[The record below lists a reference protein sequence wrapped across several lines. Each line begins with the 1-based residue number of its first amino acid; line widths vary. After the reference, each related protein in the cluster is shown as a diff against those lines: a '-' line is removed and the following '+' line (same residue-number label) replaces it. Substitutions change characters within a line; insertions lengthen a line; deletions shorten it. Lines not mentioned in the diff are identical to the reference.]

1 MPQVINSLGHG
12 HTQTR
17 IPTIHTGSIIRK
29 QAHASLRVLCAWL
42 KNHASLCLANHNYV
56 IHLKKLKGNKDYIVV
71 NT

>member
-17 IPTIHTGSIIRK
+17 IPTIHTGSILRK
-29 QAHASLRVLCAWL
+29 QAHAGLRVPCAWL
-42 KNHASLCLANHNYV
+42 KSHASLCLTNHNYA
-56 IHLKKLKGNKDYIVV
+56 IHFKNIVV